1 MGLLETSIIYGLV
14 GLAVAAA
21 LLLREDQ
28 GGVARRA
35 VTFVSGVAFWPV
47 FAPVLFAGRARPP
60 PQQRR
65 ATFRGRI
72 EDAQAQ
78 LLEAL
83 GRVQGMAEMVAP
95 ELARVRGLAGSLEA
109 MEERVGEMDEML
121 ATPEFDA
128 AVAQAALSDLG
139 RRGIPDGDPRVQSVR
154 SRLKNIERL
163 KTMRERTCEDLERIV
178 LKIEE
183 MISRLQLLKF
193 AGRPDAEVVQLFKEI
208 ADSVEEVSEG
218 ILAAS

>member
-21 LLLREDQ
+21 LVLREDQ

-47 FAPVLFAGRARPP
+47 FAPVLFAGKARPP
-60 PQQRR
+60 PQRR

-95 ELARVRGLAGSLEA
+95 EVARVRGLAGSLEA

-128 AVAQAALSDLG
+128 TVAQTALADLG

>member
-21 LLLREDQ
+21 LVLREDQ

-47 FAPVLFAGRARPP
+47 FAPVLFAGRARQPP
-60 PQQRR
+60 SRR

-95 ELARVRGLAGSLEA
+95 EVARVRGLAGSLEA
-109 MEERVGEMDEML
+109 MEERLGEMDEML
-121 ATPEFDA
+121 ATPEFDTG
-128 AVAQAALSDLG
+128 VAQAALTDLA
-139 RRGIPDGDPRVQSVR
+139 RRGIADDDPRVQSVR

-163 KTMRERTCEDLERIV
+163 KAMRERTCEDLERIV